1 MRFRTGIATTSGRRP
16 RVTVMLAGGV
26 LATTLVACS
35 STATPGSSGPSTK
48 STIPPAAFRGTTG
61 LTATSVHI
69 GNVSTLTGGLFEGA
83 PVGVQA
89 YVDYIN
95 SIGGVNGRRIVV
107 DGADDGY
114 NNGANNKAL
123 TQQDIARDFAMVGSF
138 SLNDAFGGTVLA
150 ANPSVP
156 NVSVALDGANND
168 LPNTFSPS
176 PAPGGWQLG
185 PLVYFQKKYPDDVLH
200 AGALVANQASAI
212 TKWNGE
218 KAAMQHLGYKI
229 VDDPTFDI
237 TQTDFTQYVIAMRNA
252 GVKILFIEQMP
263 ENYASAVFKALAQ
276 QNFHPVVVL
285 GASTYSEALVPASG
299 GASATDGSYL
309 EQAASLYLG
318 EDAASIP
325 AVGQFL
331 AQVQKS
337 SPGFKPDLFTLYGW
351 ISAELFVQ
359 ALRVAGPNPSR
370 GLVLQALRS
379 IKTYTA
385 GNLIAPVDPAAKT
398 PASCYLIGQIKGG
411 QFARVDD
418 TALNSPNGGYR
429 CDQPYFYPP
438 GTKP

>member
-1 MRFRTGIATTSGRRP
+1 MRFRTGIATTSGRGP
-16 RVTVMLAGGV
+16 RVTVILAVGV

-35 STATPGSSGPSTK
+35 STSTQGPSGSSTK
-48 STIPPAAFRGTTG
+48 STIPAAAFRGTTG
-61 LTATSVHI
+61 LTAPSVHI
-69 GNVSTLTGGLFEGA
+69 GNVSTLTLGLFKGA
-83 PVGVQA
+83 AVGVQA
-89 YVDYIN
+89 YADYIN
-95 SIGGVNGRRIVV
+95 SMGGVNGRRIIV

-123 TQQDIARDFAMVGSF
+123 TQQDIAKDFAMVGSF

-156 NVSVALDGANND
+156 NVTVALDGANNN

-200 AGALVANQASAI
+200 AGALIANEAAAI

-218 KAAMQHLGYKI
+218 KAAMQHLGYH
-229 VDDPTFDI
+229 VAYDPTFDI
-237 TQTDFTQYVIAMRNA
+237 SQTDFTQYVIAMRNA

-359 ALRVAGPNPSR
+359 ALRAAGPNPTR

-398 PASCYLIGQIKGG
+398 PRSEEH
-411 QFARVDD
+411 
-418 TALNSPNGGYR
+418 TSE
-429 CDQPYFYPP
+429 
-438 GTKP
+438 